1 MADTNVTPEAPK
13 EQEVKAAEA
22 PVEKEQPTEAKPE
35 AAKTEEPAKVDEPAK
50 PAEPAKAAEPAKEQ
64 APAPNKFSSPIDDLK
79 NKVSSVSAEK
89 RWAMSCYI
97 PVFNLITCTI
107 VSVRM
112 VNSKFCRFHSRQGL
126 ALFALWIVTIFVALI
141 SQTLSLMLWGIL
153 VAVHIAGMVFAY
165 MKKETMIPL
174 LGQLAMKIPEFW
186 LFTFLTGKKFDEE
199 HQLMVDKESAE
210 QKKN

>member
-1 MADTNVTPEAPK
+1 MTDTNPSNPNQETPA
-13 EQEVKAAEA
+13 A
-22 PVEKEQPTEAKPE
+22 PVVPVVSPVK
-35 AAKTEEPAKVDEPAK
+35 KTPY
-50 PAEPAKAAEPAKEQ
+50 
-64 APAPNKFSSPIDDLK
+64 SSPIDDLK
-79 NKVSSVSAEK
+79 TKISSVSAEK

-126 ALFALWIVTIFVALI
+126 ALFALWIATIFIALI

-153 VAVHIAGMVFAY
+153 IAVHIAGMVFAY

-174 LGQLAMKIPEFW
+174 LGQLAMKIPEFYM
-186 LFTFLTGKKFDEE
+186 FTFLTGKKFDEE
-199 HQLMVDKESAE
+199 RQQMVDNKPEE
-210 QKKN
+210 KKTN

>member
-1 MADTNVTPEAPK
+1 MTDPNLSNPNQETPVAP
-13 EQEVKAAEA
+13 AA
-22 PVEKEQPTEAKPE
+22 PVYPVVSAASAPVASVVPQKEPTPP
-35 AAKTEEPAKVDEPAK
+35 KTPY
-50 PAEPAKAAEPAKEQ
+50 
-64 APAPNKFSSPIDDLK
+64 SSPIDDIK
-79 NKVSSVSAEK
+79 AKVSSVSAEK

-107 VSVRM
+107 ASVRM

-126 ALFALWIVTIFVALI
+126 ALFALWIVTIFIALF

-153 VAVHIAGMVFAY
+153 IAVHIAGMVLAY

-199 HQLMVDKESAE
+199 HQQMVDKTPDG
-210 QKKN
+210 KNEKL